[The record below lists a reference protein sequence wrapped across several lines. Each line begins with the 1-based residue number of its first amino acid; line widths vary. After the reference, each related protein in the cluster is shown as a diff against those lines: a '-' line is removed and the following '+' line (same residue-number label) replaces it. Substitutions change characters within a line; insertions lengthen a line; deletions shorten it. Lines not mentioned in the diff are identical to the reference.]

1 MMRVLARRAALVL
14 GAALVALS
22 LSGCSVFGP
31 PQSERADT
39 LARTL
44 EAADIGVTTAEAT
57 YQSSFAGGLT
67 VTVTLSPAAL
77 DADVTRV
84 SAKTLTQILHILA
97 TETAQ
102 MRVATTYLYTQDEQA
117 QAVSLAAAAKENGLR
132 AETAGD
138 SLALSRGDLTAF
150 ADR

>member
-1 MMRVLARRAALVL
+1 MRVLARRAALAV
-14 GAALVALS
+14 GAALLALS
-22 LSGCSVFGP
+22 LAGCSAFGP

-39 LARTL
+39 LARAL

-77 DADVTRV
+77 DAGVTRV
-84 SAKTLTQILHILA
+84 SAKTLTRILHILA

-117 QAVSLAAAAKENGLR
+117 HAVSLAAAAEENGLR
-132 AETAGD
+132 AEAAGD
-138 SLALSRGDLTAF
+138 SLALSRADLTAF